1 MTVMVNPYIKGGVEL
16 DQIVVEGIRVTGHH
30 GVLATERESG
40 QIFLA
45 DVVAHVN
52 TQPAAVTDRLERTVN
67 YSDIADAV
75 AGVLAG
81 DPADLLETVAEHCA
95 RAVLEFE
102 GVECVDIAIH
112 KPQAPL
118 HVEFADVVVKI
129 RRDLRSGTL
138 WADKRI
144 GSSAGMSDDPLAAPN
159 LGRDSFDERPLQP
172 VPAWIALGGNLGPV
186 EPTLAAAVREL
197 DRISGIHVR
206 ATSALVK
213 SAAVGGPPQPDY
225 LNAVVLVDTA
235 LAPRELLAACQGI
248 EVVHGRERTVVNGPR
263 TLDVDVVAYG
273 DIVGATADLVLPHPR
288 AHERAFVLVPMADVD
303 PNAVLPGPNGGP
315 VSTLLASVDAASAQ
329 VVAKPWPAAQET
341 RPADSG
347 AASGAVPIVDPPVDS
362 GDDPGAPV

>member
-1 MTVMVNPYIKGGVEL
+1 MTVMVNPYIKGGIEL

-30 GVLATERESG
+30 GVLTTERQAG
-40 QIFLA
+40 QIFIA

-52 TQPAAVTDRLERTVN
+52 TRLAAATDHLGRTVN

-75 AGVLAG
+75 AEVLAG
-81 DPADLLETVAEHCA
+81 DPSDLLETVAEHCA
-95 RAVLEFE
+95 RAVLEFD
-102 GVECVDIAIH
+102 GVECVDIAVH

-144 GSSAGMSDDPLAAPN
+144 GSSAGMSDDPLAAPGV
-159 LGRDSFDERPLQP
+159 GRDAFDERPAQP

-186 EPTLAAAVREL
+186 DATMREAVRAL

-206 ATSALVK
+206 STSALVK

-263 TLDVDVVAYG
+263 TLDVDVIAFG
-273 DIVGATADLVLPHPR
+273 DIAGESADLVLPHPR
-288 AHERAFVLVPMADVD
+288 AHERAFVLVPMADID
-303 PNAVLPGPNGGP
+303 PSAVLPGPNGGP
-315 VSTLLASVDAASAQ
+315 VTQLLAKVDAASAQ
-329 VVAKPWPAAQET
+329 VVAKPWPAGDEPG
-341 RPADSG
+341 PA
-347 AASGAVPIVDPPVDS
+347 
-362 GDDPGAPV
+362 